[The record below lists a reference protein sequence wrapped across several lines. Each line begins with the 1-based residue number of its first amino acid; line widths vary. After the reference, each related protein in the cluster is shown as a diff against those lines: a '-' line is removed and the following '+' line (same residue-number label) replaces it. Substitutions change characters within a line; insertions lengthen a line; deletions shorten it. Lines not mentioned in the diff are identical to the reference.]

1 MNLQKIY
8 LSLLVADMAAAEGWY
23 AKLLG
28 RGPDVRPMPTLLH
41 WELGETGGLMVS
53 SSTVIAERGTIFL
66 YVADLSAERRRLAGE
81 GIALG
86 DDIPGDYSTLA
97 QVRDPDGNRISLASP
112 PRTAFPP
119 A

>member
-1 MNLQKIY
+1 MKLQKIY
-8 LSLLVADMAAAEGWY
+8 PSLLVADMAAAEGWY
-23 AKLLG
+23 TKLFG

-41 WELGETGGLMVS
+41 WELSDAGGLMVS
-53 SSTVIAERGTIFL
+53 SSTEIAARGAIFL
-66 YVADLSAERRRLAGE
+66 YVADLAAERRRLAGE

-97 QVRDPDGNRISLASP
+97 QVRDPDGNRITLASP

>member
-1 MNLQKIY
+1 MNLQKFY
-8 LSLLVADMAAAEGWY
+8 PSLLVADMALAEGWY
-23 AKLLG
+23 TKLLG

-41 WELGETGGLMVS
+41 WELSDAGGLMVS
-53 SSTVIAERGTIFL
+53 SSAEIAERGAIFL
-66 YVADLSAERRRLAGE
+66 YVADLAAERRRLAGE

-97 QVRDPDGNRISLASP
+97 QVRDPDGNRITLASP